1 VSEES
6 VDVVR
11 RAFIAW
17 QAGAMGELEA
27 LLADD
32 VVWKPTPLSG
42 TGDQIFRGRAG
53 VTEWVSAVLSR
64 GGEVRNEIDELR
76 DLGDRVLVLG
86 SVFERVG
93 DEVRVDA
100 ELAWLFQIRDERI
113 VRGEGFLSRDD
124 ALRAAGLTT

>member
-53 VTEWVSAVLSR
+53 VTEWASAVLSR